1 MLNASKAKIFFADS
15 EYFIDSING
24 SQMMK
29 KTFTF
34 PQVVASAV
42 RDAALL
48 IIVLCAGSAS
58 ALVSSLGGTSI
69 FNGVY
74 INEVIGAD
82 AFYNQG
88 YFGQNA
94 VVANIEAGAVW
105 GAHESTVGRITQ
117 TIFDPSISASSL
129 GQVDWHATMV
139 GQALGGSGLYTYQDG
154 IASAATIWAGS
165 IATQWVGNPLD
176 QYVGG
181 FSITDASVSYAYRTA
196 MQTGI
201 NGVRADVINS
211 SWGYDESTG
220 ADALTVMVDALIR
233 NNGVVGVFA
242 AGNTGPG
249 ANTVGAPATGYNGIS
264 VAALTNSTGNLAYD
278 RVADF
283 SSRGMSDFYNP
294 QTETIT
300 PNARA
305 TVDIAAPGDNLTLA
319 FYGGMSGGHIAGTD
333 STGGT
338 GEYYI
343 SDMAGTSFA
352 APIVAG
358 AAALMIDAGKSYGA
372 AEMTHPLVIKSVMMA
387 SATPTVGWD
396 NGQFQ
401 DGTVT
406 RTLQA
411 LDLASGA
418 GALNLQQ
425 AHTIY
430 LGNSQ
435 LIAPTVYATDGL
447 TTLGVAGNGGS
458 SAIASAGWDLGS
470 IQSSANIYTLAQYL
484 AAGSQF
490 SAVLTW
496 FAERDFTDVL
506 DSAVDLALSNL
517 SLELW
522 RLDELLGYKMIGRS
536 EAPIGT
542 TEHLR
547 MSLSDSGQ
555 YEMRVIWEGQN
566 YNVNNT
572 STATPYGL
580 AWSFGSIPEPSVGIL
595 ALVSF
600 CVVLRR
606 GR

>member
-15 EYFIDSING
+15 EYFIDSINDR
-24 SQMMK
+24 QMMI

-42 RDAALL
+42 RVSALL
-48 IIVLCAGSAS
+48 ISVLCAGSAS

-105 GAHESTVGRITQ
+105 GAHESTVGRIAQ

-129 GQVDWHATMV
+129 GQADWHATMV

-264 VAALTNSTGNLAYD
+264 VGALTNSTGNLAYD

-333 STGGT
+333 STAGA

-506 DSAVDLALSNL
+506 GSAVDLALTNL

-580 AWSFGSIPEPSVGIL
+580 AWSFASIPEPSVGIL
-595 ALVSF
+595 ALVSL